1 MTKTLQI
8 EVMCAFKFV
17 LNFFFYEVKQKY
29 VIYIEIT
36 LNFSQKKIGK

>member
-17 LNFFFYEVKQKY
+17 LNFFYEVKQKCI
-29 VIYIEIT
+29 IYLEIT